1 MKKKIS
7 VKIKNE
13 EQILRKE
20 YQAIFLEDKEI
31 KYLEDKNTKVSF
43 HLEKLLLKREN
54 QDLKMEYDFKN
65 KKGTIYLKEY
75 KKFLE
80 IIIDVKKIE
89 QLMNQI
95 LIEYKIEN
103 NNFSYLIKWRPT
115 MNSQ

>member
-7 VKIKNE
+7 VKIKND
-13 EQILRKE
+13 EQILKNE

-43 HLEKLLLKREN
+43 NMDSFILKREN
-54 QDLKMEYDFKN
+54 NDLKMEYFFKE

-75 KKFLE
+75 KKYLDIRIE
-80 IIIDVKKIE
+80 VIKIE
-89 QLMNQI
+89 KEENKI

-103 NNFSYLIKWRPT
+103 NDFSYLIKWR
-115 MNSQ
+115 